1 MKTNRYP
8 KEQGS
13 LSDRAYAIIRDK
25 ILHGVYPLGA
35 ALSRR
40 QLAAE
45 LGMSFLP
52 VSEALQR
59 LEHEGLVESRP
70 RVGTRVRCPTP
81 QDLRDH
87 CILREALECQSA
99 RLFAEKA
106 SSDERSELLC
116 MARRLDA
123 LMQEAG
129 ANDGADREMVFQAQS
144 YHAAFHMR
152 IAECTG
158 STALRDAISK
168 NQILTFNWLYDVAS
182 EFHLPPRWHEDFAE
196 MVAGHD
202 PDAASAAMRRHVR
215 HGIEEI
221 HATIAHHLTDPLL
234 GRMGNAGS
242 VDPPRQRQRPA
253 QVPGD

>member
-1 MKTNRYP
+1 MKTSGYP
-8 KEQGS
+8 REHGS
-13 LSDRAYAIIRDK
+13 LSARAYAIIRDK
-25 ILHGVYPLGA
+25 ILRGVYPLGA

-106 SSDERSELLC
+106 SSDERSELQC

-129 ANDGADREMVFQAQS
+129 ADGGADREKVFQAQS
-144 YHAAFHMR
+144 YHVALHMR

-182 EFHLPPRWHEDFAE
+182 EFHLPPRWHEDLAE
-196 MVAGHD
+196 VVAGHD
-202 PDAASAAMRRHVR
+202 PDAAAAAMRRHVR

-221 HATIAHHLTDPLL
+221 HATIANHLTGPLS
-234 GRMGNAGS
+234 GQMGNAG
-242 VDPPRQRQRPA
+242 VDPPRQRQRLAP
-253 QVPGD
+253 VPGD